1 MTEGMVRDPG
11 SFRRR
16 GGLRGTHMDR
26 KTGPKGRMKGCGF
39 REVCPGAGGRNA
51 ARRARRFP

>member
-1 MTEGMVRDPG
+1 MTEGWSVIPG
-11 SFRRR
+11 ASAA
-16 GGLRGTHMDR
+16 GAGLRGTHMDR